1 MASLSQWTSSSSLYS
16 WVCLQQRRRGGVFVP
31 AQWLPA
37 VQTCPASG
45 RQAGMC
51 AWMGGGSIPP
61 GKSACNFDH
70 SRTGLWFIIKTQIA
84 SNQLD
89 VDGKAVA
96 KASAKHTRTQ
106 TNGQHENIMSL
117 ARSSIVDGQMN
128 KKYTPAIGAQYS
140 RDITDTGPFCESA
153 WEKLKNDRHNCN
165 DKITNF

>member
-1 MASLSQWTSSSSLYS
+1 VAEFLCQLND
-16 WVCLQQRRRGGVFVP
+16 
-31 AQWLPA
+31 
-37 VQTCPASG
+37 CPQC
-45 RQAGMC
+45 RLVLLVAGKQGC
-51 AWMGGGSIPP
+51 VLGWGAGSIPP

-128 KKYTPAIGAQYS
+128 KKYTPAIG
-140 RDITDTGPFCESA
+140 DT
-153 WEKLKNDRHNCN
+153 
-165 DKITNF
+165 